1 MPTTGLLYSDRTP
14 LRFGQEFTFGKSLG
28 NIFRQNHMSKSI
40 GLGVKQRD
48 VLIQSN
54 VLQEMTHLYS
64 FTSSAYLSL
73 YSMRDA
79 LLVIV
84 VVQISLFP
92 SKMNV

>member
-1 MPTTGLLYSDRTP
+1 
-14 LRFGQEFTFGKSLG
+14 
-28 NIFRQNHMSKSI
+28 MSKSI

-54 VLQEMTHLYS
+54 VLPEMTHLYS